1 MANVTAVHSSPD
13 HSFSKT
19 TSEVIEVV
27 AGLGVVGD
35 AHMGAQVKH
44 RSRVKADPTQP
55 NLRQVPLIASEVL
68 AELGDTGFEVRPG
81 QLGENVT
88 TAGVDLLDLAVGT
101 TLCLGDEVLLSVTGY
116 RNPCGQINGLHEGLM
131 ARMRPVDDTGELAP
145 MAGIMS
151 VVVHGGTVRPGD
163 SIEIALPPGPHRR
176 LQRV

>member
-1 MANVTAVHSSPD
+1 MASVTAVHSSPD

-19 TSEVIEVV
+19 PADAVEVL

-55 NLRQVPLIASEVL
+55 NLRQVHLIASEVL
-68 AELGDTGFEVRPG
+68 DELAAGGFEVAPG
-81 QLGENVT
+81 ALGENLT
-88 TAGVDLLDLAVGT
+88 TEGLDLLGLPVGT
-101 TLCLGDEVLLSVTGY
+101 TLCIGDGVLLSVTGY
-116 RNPCGQINGLHEGLM
+116 RNPCGQINGLHDGLM
-131 ARMRPVDDTGELAP
+131 ARMRPLDANGDLAP
-145 MAGIMS
+145 MAGIMT

-163 SIEIALPPGPHRR
+163 GIEVALPPGPHRR

>member
-1 MANVTAVHSSPD
+1 MASVTAVHSSPG

-19 TSEVIEVV
+19 PADAVEVV

-55 NLRQVPLIASEVL
+55 NLRQVHLIASEVL
-68 AELGDTGFEVRPG
+68 DELADGGFEVAPG
-81 QLGENVT
+81 ALGENLT
-88 TAGVDLLDLAVGT
+88 TEGLDLLELPVGT
-101 TLCLGDEVLLSVTGY
+101 TLCIGAEVLLSVTGY

-131 ARMRPVDDTGELAP
+131 ARMRPLDANGDLAP
-145 MAGIMS
+145 MAGIMT

-163 SIEIALPPGPHRR
+163 GIEVALPPGPHRR